1 MDIKDCWITMHKE
14 WKIRQELYHRMV
26 TDHTDD
32 LNKIPVEFSNDVV
45 ENAIKYFYDKDSAF
59 SLLEFKFPN
68 GDELAMAELRRLKA
82 QLPIKWS
89 CLKKR
94 PLFTLLTHSDC
105 EGYIN
110 WKACK
115 PLAEDLKKILDSIP
129 EDVDL
134 GGHIGNFRKKTQT
147 FIDGCMAAYEAK
159 EKLEFR

>member
-1 MDIKDCWITMHKE
+1 MGLDITHGAWHGAYSAFHRWRC
-14 WKIRQELYHRMV
+14 ELAKYAGLPPLEYM
-26 TDHTDD
+26 
-32 LNKIPVEFSNDVV
+32 E
-45 ENAIKYFYDKDSAF
+45 YFYDKDSAF